1 MPITKQTTT
10 PPTNNPP
17 NPGGRKGSKSNT
29 RETAQIIQLKIVLS
43 SLNMSLSTA
52 LTAPSRPSMMASP
65 ILLSSLSHHEEPELP
80 PGLPVSG
87 VEMLPPG
94 LSVGAGVELGDGVGA
109 ACGS

>member
-1 MPITKQTTT
+1 M
-10 PPTNNPP
+10 
-17 NPGGRKGSKSNT
+17 
-29 RETAQIIQLKIVLS
+29 IQLKIVLS

-87 VEMLPPG
+87 VETSPPPPVPEPPG
-94 LSVGAGVELGDGVGA
+94 VGVGEGVILGLGVEDGSGTGDGVGV
-109 ACGS
+109 GLVT

>member
-1 MPITKQTTT
+1 M
-10 PPTNNPP
+10 
-17 NPGGRKGSKSNT
+17 
-29 RETAQIIQLKIVLS
+29 IQLKIVLS

-87 VEMLPPG
+87 VETSPPPVPEPPG
-94 LSVGAGVELGDGVGA
+94 VGVGLGEGVSVGSGLGVGVSVGAGVGVGDA
-109 ACGS
+109 L

>member
-1 MPITKQTTT
+1 M
-10 PPTNNPP
+10 
-17 NPGGRKGSKSNT
+17 
-29 RETAQIIQLKIVLS
+29 IQLKIVLS

-80 PGLPVSG
+80 PGLLAPMQDHFNLIVSG

-94 LSVGAGVELGDGVGA
+94 LSVGAGVGVGEGAGLGLGDGVGA
-109 ACGS
+109 AGCS

>member
-1 MPITKQTTT
+1 M
-10 PPTNNPP
+10 
-17 NPGGRKGSKSNT
+17 
-29 RETAQIIQLKIVLS
+29 IQLKIVLS

-65 ILLSSLSHHEEPELP
+65 ILLSSLSHHEEPELL

-94 LSVGAGVELGDGVGA
+94 FSVGAGVGLGDGVGV